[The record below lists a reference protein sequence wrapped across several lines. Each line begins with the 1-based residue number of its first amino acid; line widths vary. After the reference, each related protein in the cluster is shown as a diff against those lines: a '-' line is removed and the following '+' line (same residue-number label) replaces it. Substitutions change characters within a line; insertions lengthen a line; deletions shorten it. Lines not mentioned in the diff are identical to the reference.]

1 MMMTSGTK
9 QHYKSILDAGRQI
22 MQKEG
27 VKSLFKGAGYVYMQL
42 ERVSVYHCKISDMFS
57 GPIS

>member
-27 VKSLFKGAGYVYMQL
+27 PKSLFKGAGYVSQQL
-42 ERVSVYHCKISDMFS
+42 E
-57 GPIS
+57 